1 MPSNKR
7 IDKNALLTERP
18 VGRKSSVILSAVSSK
33 NKIAGVA
40 AKKLRHR
47 DSITGQGSQFFK
59 ESYMPRLDK
68 QNKDKG
74 YIIEKNNEDIM
85 NLLTPDVANT
95 KP

>member
-1 MPSNKR
+1 MR
-7 IDKNALLTERP
+7 A
-18 VGRKSSVILSAVSSK
+18 
-33 NKIAGVA
+33 
-40 AKKLRHR
+40 R

-95 KP
+95 KS